1 MDPDEEIA
9 DNGIHHRRRAR
20 RAGAHKG
27 GDTMANCAEMK
38 PGDRF
43 VCENCGLELQVTKAC
58 SCGAGEEGACTV
70 PLKCCGKDMTK
81 Q

>member
-1 MDPDEEIA
+1 
-9 DNGIHHRRRAR
+9 
-20 RAGAHKG
+20 
-27 GDTMANCAEMK
+27 MANCAEMK
-38 PGDRF
+38 LGDRF
-43 VCENCGLELQVTKAC
+43 VCESCGLELQVAKPC